1 MIVGRCEYIP
11 LRANAEEHDRLLFSF
26 TVLDKTTF
34 GDGIVTYFYQVVAQ
48 AQAQASSSVL

>member
-48 AQAQASSSVL
+48 AQASSSVL